1 MTDAAPFARWDG
13 DDLLVA
19 VRVQPKAAQDA
30 VAELNGNALK
40 VRTTAPPTDGKAN
53 KHLAQFLARE
63 LGLPKSGAR
72 VEKGEKAKD
81 KTVRLVGADPE
92 ALASA
97 RQRWGI

>member
-30 VAELNGNALK
+30 VADLNGNALK
-40 VRTTAPPTDGKAN
+40 VRITAPPTDGKAN
-53 KHLAQFLARE
+53 QHLTRFLAQE
-63 LGLPKSGAR
+63 LGLPKSAAR